1 MKYSRDLFVDNVNYS
16 TKYGYEPELT
26 IKTKDSEFFVI
37 AYANYVEISYESNEA
52 VRLNKIEDIFDY
64 IDFDDVIEITGDID
78 YTIPITSQSI
88 VINGELWF
96 NVVTTKAEIKKYK
109 KQHATFRA
117 IGIVSFL
124 AVFIYFLITVLNCE
138 TFDINAIIACSVF
151 IGSTVLF
158 CILFTVFD
166 IKRNKLISKY
176 YGEVEQTDREKA
188 YALLEKI
195 YIVDKNEYDFYDIL
209 RCDTEDVVIPQILKL
224 LVKGKKIHID
234 LYKPIKTIE
243 QEIINNKE
251 KHTDE
256 EFNDFIFELVKLL
269 ENNLCDI

>member
-1 MKYSRDLFVDNVNYS
+1 
-16 TKYGYEPELT
+16 
-26 IKTKDSEFFVI
+26 
-37 AYANYVEISYESNEA
+37 
-52 VRLNKIEDIFDY
+52 
-64 IDFDDVIEITGDID
+64 
-78 YTIPITSQSI
+78 
-88 VINGELWF
+88 
-96 NVVTTKAEIKKYK
+96 
-109 KQHATFRA
+109 
-117 IGIVSFL
+117 
-124 AVFIYFLITVLNCE
+124 
-138 TFDINAIIACSVF
+138 
-151 IGSTVLF
+151 
-158 CILFTVFD
+158 VFD

-209 RCDTEDVVIPQILKL
+209 RCDTEDVVITQILKL

-243 QEIINNKE
+243 QAIINNKE
-251 KHTDE
+251 KYTDE